1 MLQYNVPRPALKP
14 RLGTYNVEV
23 RLERANEF
31 GMRLQ
36 SRREIPC
43 ACVPISK
50 LKVSHPLI
58 SLCGQLVGCPP
69 SGSKSERQMRVA
81 SCIEE
86 RISATTLQQ
95 IRQNIY

>member
-1 MLQYNVPRPALKP
+1 LKI

-36 SRREIPC
+36 SRQEVSC

-50 LKVSHPLI
+50 LKGFYPLI
-58 SLCGQLVGCPP
+58 SLCEQLVDC
-69 SGSKSERQMRVA
+69 RHRA
-81 SCIEE
+81 
-86 RISATTLQQ
+86 
-95 IRQNIY
+95 